1 MKEPKLLTENAWFE
15 ETTDSVVIMIDRIS
29 IAFLIEEFIDF
40 CNEMDEIRWTQ
51 DRYIDAMVEETNMT
65 KTHLKKILNRKVNA
79 YFTAGEAVELGIA
92 DIIF

>member
-40 CNEMDEIRWTQ
+40 CNEMDEIRSKLMS
-51 DRYIDAMVEETNMT
+51 DPRFVVA
-65 KTHLKKILNRKVNA
+65 NA
-79 YFTAGEAVELGIA
+79 TSGNKSIEYLTRNNATDDE
-92 DIIF
+92 DYN

>member
-40 CNEMDEIRWTQ
+40 CNEMDEIRSKLMS
-51 DRYIDAMVEETNMT
+51 DPRFVVA
-65 KTHLKKILNRKVNA
+65 NA
-79 YFTAGEAVELGIA
+79 TSGNKSIEYLTRNNSTDDE
-92 DIIF
+92 DYN